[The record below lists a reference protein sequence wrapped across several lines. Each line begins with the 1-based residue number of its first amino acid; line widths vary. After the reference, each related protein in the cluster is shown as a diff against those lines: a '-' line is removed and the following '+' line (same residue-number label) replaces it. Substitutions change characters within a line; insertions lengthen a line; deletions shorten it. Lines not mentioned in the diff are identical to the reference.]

1 LALDER
7 QRARLTYGSMS
18 DEPAKCPDCGGE
30 IILQEKKCPHCG
42 RWPGA
47 RGISFYVFWGALTLV
62 VVALLAFMFHT
73 VFQTVNR
80 ML

>member
-1 LALDER
+1 
-7 QRARLTYGSMS
+7 
-18 DEPAKCPDCGGE
+18 
-30 IILQEKKCPHCG
+30 
-42 RWPGA
+42 
-47 RGISFYVFWGALTLV
+47 VFWGALTLV